1 VKRAL
6 VVAAVAL
13 VPFAV
18 AGEAQ
23 ATNECRGL
31 DVCIS
36 VPGPWV
42 AVPAAPA
49 NGMTTT
55 YFQVTCPKGSIAGG
69 LDAILGD
76 RTLDVAF
83 LGKLGSPVNPG
94 ITTSRSVVFV
104 ATYARGAP
112 TAFRPV
118 LGCIPTSGGG
128 GRSTTAYHPVAVK
141 PQPVLRRVHSIPLR
155 GASRQVTASCR
166 AGERLV
172 GWSTAA
178 GLRTKRRPGPSALSG
193 VQVATRRDGNAVV
206 VRATRS
212 PAVPRGVRVVVQVH
226 LLCARGAP

>member
-1 VKRAL
+1 MKRVLLILAL
-6 VVAAVAL
+6 AF
-13 VPFAV
+13 VPLAF

-49 NGMTTT
+49 TGMTTT
-55 YFQVTCPKGSIAGG
+55 YFQMTCPKGSIAGG

-76 RTLDVAF
+76 RTLDVTF

-104 ATYARGAP
+104 ATYARGAS
-112 TAFRPV
+112 TAFQPI

-128 GRSTTAYHPVAVK
+128 GRSTTAYHPVVVK
-141 PQPVLRRVHSIPLR
+141 LQPVLRRVHSITLR
-155 GASRQVTASCR
+155 GSSKQVTASCR
-166 AGERLV
+166 GGERLV
-172 GWSTAA
+172 GWSSAT
-178 GLRTKRRPGPSALSG
+178 GLRTKRQPAAGALNG
-193 VQVATRRDGNAVV
+193 VRVATRRDGNAVV

-212 PAVPRGVRVVVQVH
+212 AAVPRGVRVVVQVH
-226 LLCARGAP
+226 LLCARGPR

>member
-1 VKRAL
+1 VRRLPLLLAFAL
-6 VVAAVAL
+6 LPLA
-13 VPFAV
+13 F

-42 AVPAAPA
+42 AVTAAPA
-49 NGMTTT
+49 GGATET

-76 RTLDVAF
+76 RTLDVGF

-104 ATYARGAP
+104 ATYARGRP

-128 GRSTTAYHPVAVK
+128 GRSTTAYEAVK
-141 PQPVLRRVHSIPLR
+141 PQPVLRRVRSIPLR
-155 GASRQVTASCR
+155 GASTEATARCGG
-166 AGERLV
+166 GERIV
-172 GWSTAA
+172 GWSSAV
-178 GLRTKRRPGPSALSG
+178 GFRTKLPPTPAQLTG
-193 VQVATRRDGNAVV
+193 VRVATRRAGDALAL
-206 VRATRS
+206 RATRTA
-212 PAVPRGVRVVVQVH
+212 AVPRGLRVVVQVH
-226 LLCARGAP
+226 LLCARGPR